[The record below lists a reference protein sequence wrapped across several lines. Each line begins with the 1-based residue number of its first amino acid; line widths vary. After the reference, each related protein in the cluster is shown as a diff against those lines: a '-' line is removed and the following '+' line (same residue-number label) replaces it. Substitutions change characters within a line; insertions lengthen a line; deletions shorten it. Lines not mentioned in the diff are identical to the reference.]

1 MKEKNNSCVKKS
13 AVNMFFS
20 GVVILT
26 IANILV
32 KSVGLISKIA
42 LNRVVGSVG
51 AGYYSS
57 AYEIYAFL
65 YIISTSGLP
74 VALSIMVSKSRAR
87 GRFKEAKR
95 IFDVAIIVFLI
106 IGAVFATLLIFL
118 SSKIAG
124 AISAPETT
132 WAIIAVAPTILFVCL
147 SSCFRGFFQGYQM
160 MHPTAI
166 SQFIEACCKVIV
178 GVGFALWARAQGYAD
193 HIVAA
198 YTILGVTVGVF
209 LGMVFLYFRKIF
221 FKDRLINERYLAELC
236 DKNGYCVL
244 EDKEC
249 RSTSQLFKELMRIAV
264 PVTISS
270 AVLSLTIIIDTFMVQ
285 GRLLA
290 YGMEENLVRVCY
302 GDYTSLVISM
312 CNLPTVM
319 FYPIANALVPLI
331 SAANEAKDYKSSE
344 KMRSFSLRVINL
356 IAIPCALG
364 LSIFSY
370 PILDLLMFK
379 QDSVERA
386 APWLSVA
393 AISVIFLGLISATN
407 AFLNTAGKQNLPI
420 ISMLVGACAKL
431 ISNYFLIG
439 EFGIYG
445 APISTLI
452 CYLCAAGLNLFFTV
466 KYLGKLPDIRK
477 VFAMPILCGVV
488 SIGLSALIYLAFDLI
503 MPGKIA
509 AVICI
514 LLSVVG
520 YFFMVIKS
528 KTVNEEEILLLP
540 KGDKIV
546 NFLKK
551 VRFLPRNGQNI

>member
-1 MKEKNNSCVKKS
+1 MKEKNDSCVKKS

-26 IANILV
+26 IANIMV

-95 IFDVAIIVFLI
+95 IFDVAIVVFLI
-106 IGAVFATLLIFL
+106 IGALFATLLILL

-147 SSCFRGFFQGYQM
+147 SSCYRGFFQGYQM

-166 SQFIEACCKVIV
+166 SQFVEACCKVLV
-178 GVGFALWARAQGYAD
+178 GVGFALWARSQGYAD
-193 HIVAA
+193 YIVAA

-209 LGMVFLYFRKIF
+209 LGMVFLYFKKLF
-221 FKDRLINERYLAELC
+221 FKDKLMNERYLAELTS
-236 DKNGYCVL
+236 KNGYCVL

-249 RSTSQLFKELMRIAV
+249 KSGAQLFKELMRIAI

-312 CNLPTVM
+312 CNLPTVL

-331 SAANEAKDYKSSE
+331 SASNEAKDYEASE

-364 LSIFSY
+364 LSLFSY

-379 QDSVERA
+379 DDSVSRA

-393 AISVIFLGLISATN
+393 AISVIFLGFISATN
-407 AFLNTAGKQNLPI
+407 AFLNTAGRQNLPI

-431 ISNYFLIG
+431 VSNYFLIG

-445 APISTLI
+445 APISTVI
-452 CYLCAAGLNLFFTV
+452 CYLAASTMNLFFTV
-466 KYLGKLPDIRK
+466 KYVGKRPGVRR
-477 VFAMPILCGVV
+477 VFAMPVICSVL
-488 SIGLSALIYLAFDLI
+488 SIGVSAALYLALSLI

-509 AVICI
+509 AILCIIVAVI
-514 LLSVVG
+514 G
-520 YFFMVIKS
+520 YIFVVIKS
-528 KTVNEEEILLLP
+528 KTVTEEEILMLP
-540 KGDKIV
+540 QGEKAV
-546 NFLKK
+546 HFLKK
-551 VRFLPRNGQNI
+551 VKFLS